1 MSLLIWDYRYI
12 VNIRLALL
20 IKEKALVVN
29 GHTPLLE
36 VNLDMNACS
45 AAKYNI
51 LKHTLKHTSMTVRSY
66 TYIKQRLLQFGTI
79 YNSSYCAN
87 IFFFY

>member
-51 LKHTLKHTSMTVRSY
+51 L
-66 TYIKQRLLQFGTI
+66 
-79 YNSSYCAN
+79 
-87 IFFFY
+87 